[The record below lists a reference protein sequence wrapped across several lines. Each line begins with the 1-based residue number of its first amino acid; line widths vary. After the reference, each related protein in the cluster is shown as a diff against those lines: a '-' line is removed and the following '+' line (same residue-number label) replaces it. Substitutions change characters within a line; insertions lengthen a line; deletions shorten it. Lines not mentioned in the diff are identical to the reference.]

1 MSILDI
7 QSELNNIKNT
17 ITDNIIINDKLKIN
31 NDKLKINND
40 KLKIN
45 NDKLESH
52 NDKLDTFIQSK
63 VINIYM
69 RPWNKLEIKLKIKKI
84 IEFIKSEIDNNLLTN
99 CNGELIINKLT
110 KMIYNKKL
118 LKVDYNIEE
127 CRINSLDYSNI

>member
-17 ITDNIIINDKLKIN
+17 ITDNIII

>member
-31 NDKLKINND
+31 NDKL
-40 KLKIN
+40 
-45 NDKLESH
+45 ESH

-69 RPWNKLEIKLKIKKI
+69 RPWPRGFGLWN
-84 IEFIKSEIDNNLLTN
+84 
-99 CNGELIINKLT
+99 
-110 KMIYNKKL
+110 
-118 LKVDYNIEE
+118 
-127 CRINSLDYSNI
+127 